1 MDTLKNRAAEQSLP
15 RRPRPGPIAP
25 AMLCLC
31 ASAALNAGE
40 ARATLTVAVTVPPV
54 SRLEVLSQPTSVQ
67 ITAQDLQRGY
77 VDLSEPIRLKIY
89 SNAREGFA
97 LEVLPMS
104 PLIQAIAVHGLGSEA
119 DLGAEGGRI
128 VERWEHPQAA
138 SLSLT
143 FRLVL
148 APGAMP
154 GTYPWPLHLSI
165 APVSDSP

>member
-1 MDTLKNRAAEQSLP
+1 MDTHKNLP
-15 RRPRPGPIAP
+15 PEPTLQRPSRTGSMAIAL
-25 AMLCLC
+25 LCLC

-54 SRLEVLSQPTSVQ
+54 SRLEVVSQATTVQ

-77 VDLSEPIRLKIY
+77 VDLSVPTLLNVY
-89 SNAREGFA
+89 SNARDGFA

-104 PLIQAIAVHGLGSEA
+104 PVIRAIAVRGLGSEA

-128 VERWEHPQAA
+128 IERWEHPQPT

-143 FRLVL
+143 FRLAL

-154 GTYPWPLHLSI
+154 GLYPWPLHL
-165 APVSDSP
+165 AVGPVSDAP